1 MESDRLTL
9 ATITTTE
16 AINKAIITADA
27 TTPNLKDT
35 MLKLAYTLSL
45 ILNNYHTTSS
55 TYIPQLYVTLKG
67 WNPPP
72 TLARIENQLTDFEKQ
87 MKEAIDNNKQRKEA
101 FKNLTPSQ
109 LKVLRDK
116 KTNKEFIILPTDN
129 NLCPAIMNYQ
139 D

>member
-1 MESDRLTL
+1 L
-9 ATITTTE
+9 A
-16 AINKAIITADA
+16 
-27 TTPNLKDT
+27 
-35 MLKLAYTLSL
+35 
-45 ILNNYHTTSS
+45 
-55 TYIPQLYVTLKG
+55 Q
-67 WNPPP
+67 
-72 TLARIENQLTDFEKQ
+72 IENQLTDFEKQ